1 MKLTA
6 PINLLLFEG
15 KNMARPTFKHNPR
28 VNAIFDDLD
37 QYLRFCQDFGYRY
50 NEADLYNWKS
60 YAYQQFNK
68 HLQGKFAKD
77 MWTQDSNRRS
87 R

>member
-1 MKLTA
+1 M
-6 PINLLLFEG
+6 G
-15 KNMARPTFKHNPR
+15 KPTFKPNPR
-28 VNAIFDDLD
+28 VTAIFDDLE
-37 QYLRFCQDFGYRY
+37 QFLRFCQDFGYRF

-77 MWTQDSNRRS
+77 MWSLDSRRS

>member
-1 MKLTA
+1 
-6 PINLLLFEG
+6 
-15 KNMARPTFKHNPR
+15 MAKPTIKPNPR
-28 VNAIFDDLD
+28 VTQVFDDLE
-37 QYLRFCQDFGYRY
+37 QYLRFCQDFGYKYDER
-50 NEADLYNWKS
+50 DLYNWKS

-77 MWTQDSNRRS
+77 MWHQDANRRS

>member
-1 MKLTA
+1 M
-6 PINLLLFEG
+6 G
-15 KNMARPTFKHNPR
+15 KPTFKPNPR
-28 VNAIFDDLD
+28 VTAVFDDLE
-37 QYLRFCQDFGYRY
+37 QYLVFCQDFGYRF
-50 NEADLYNWKS
+50 NEADLYNWRS

-77 MWTQDSNRRS
+77 MWSIDSRRS

>member
-1 MKLTA
+1 
-6 PINLLLFEG
+6 
-15 KNMARPTFKHNPR
+15 MAKPTFKSNPR
-28 VNAIFDDLD
+28 VHAIFDDLD

-77 MWTQDSNRRS
+77 MWIQDSSRRS

>member
-1 MKLTA
+1 M
-6 PINLLLFEG
+6 G
-15 KNMARPTFKHNPR
+15 KPQIKTNPR
-28 VNAIFDDLD
+28 TQAVFEDLE
-37 QYLRFCQDFGYRY
+37 QYLLFCQDFGYRF

-68 HLQGKFAKD
+68 FLQGKTAKD
-77 MWTQDSNRRS
+77 MWQIDSSRR

>member
-1 MKLTA
+1 M
-6 PINLLLFEG
+6 G
-15 KNMARPTFKHNPR
+15 KPTFRPNPR
-28 VNAIFDDLD
+28 VTAIFDDLE
-37 QYLRFCQDFGYRY
+37 QYLEFCQSFGYRF

-77 MWTQDSNRRS
+77 MWSIDSRRS

>member
-1 MKLTA
+1 
-6 PINLLLFEG
+6 
-15 KNMARPTFKHNPR
+15 MAKPQFKSNPR
-28 VNAIFDDLD
+28 VNALFEDLD
-37 QYLRFCQDFGYRY
+37 QYLRFCQDFGYKY
-50 NEADLYNWKS
+50 DEKDLYNWKS

-77 MWTQDSNRRS
+77 MWIQDSNRRS

>member
-1 MKLTA
+1 MPNPKTRA
-6 PINLLLFEG
+6 VFE
-15 KNMARPTFKHNPR
+15 
-28 VNAIFDDLD
+28 DLA
-37 QYLRFCQDFGYRY
+37 QYLRFCQDFGYRF

-68 HLQGKFAKD
+68 FLQGKNAKD
-77 MWTQDSNRRS
+77 MWQIDSSRR

>member
-1 MKLTA
+1 
-6 PINLLLFEG
+6 
-15 KNMARPTFKHNPR
+15 MAKPTFKSNPR
-28 VNAIFDDLD
+28 APAVFEDLE
-37 QYLRFCQDFGYRY
+37 QYLRFCQDFGYKY
-50 NEADLYNWKS
+50 DEKDLYNWKS

-77 MWTQDSNRRS
+77 MWIQDSRRG

>member
-1 MKLTA
+1 M
-6 PINLLLFEG
+6 G
-15 KNMARPTFKHNPR
+15 KPTFKPNTR
-28 VNAIFDDLD
+28 VTAVFEDLD
-37 QYLRFCQDFGYRY
+37 QYLQFCQNFGYRF

-77 MWTQDSNRRS
+77 MWAIDSRRG